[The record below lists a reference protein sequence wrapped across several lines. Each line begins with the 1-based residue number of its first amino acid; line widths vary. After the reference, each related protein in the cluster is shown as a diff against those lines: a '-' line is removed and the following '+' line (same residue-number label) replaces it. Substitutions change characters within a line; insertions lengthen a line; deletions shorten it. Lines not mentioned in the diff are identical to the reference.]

1 MAKYTIVMSLVPW
14 LILAAA
20 MAAVLLADR
29 LARRRLPAAALSA
42 VWLGAIP
49 VGIAL
54 GFGVWLHLAYAGHW
68 FGLVGGKISA
78 LGPHSRRPMLE
89 YTAGYLLELSLSADN
104 IMLLVLLIRSFNVP
118 LASQGFVLFWAILG
132 SMILRTVL
140 ILTGL
145 ALLLK
150 IPALLYAMG
159 LFVLAA
165 GIAMF
170 FETDGEERLGQW
182 LIRLLSRRL
191 PVQDAYE
198 GRRLIVRRA
207 GRRYATPLLIVLVL
221 LAVMDMVFALD
232 SIPAI
237 FGITRDPLIVV
248 SSNLFAVLA
257 LQSLFFI
264 LAPLVDRLRYLQTG
278 LAVILLFIALK
289 ILLAPLARLVGYR
302 GHPHIG
308 TGGALAFISAV
319 LAAAIL
325 ASLLNPKRA
334 NS

>member
-1 MAKYTIVMSLVPW
+1 MRLAPW
-14 LILAAA
+14 LIFSAA

-29 LARRRLPAAALSA
+29 LARRRLAASA
-42 VWLGAIP
+42 IHAVLLGAIP

-78 LGPHSRRPMLE
+78 LGPHARRPMLE

-104 IMLLVLLIRSFNVP
+104 IMLFVMLMRSFSVP
-118 LASQGFVLFWAILG
+118 VASQGFALFWAILG
-132 SMILRTVL
+132 SMILRTAL

-150 IPALLYAMG
+150 IHALLYVMG
-159 LFVLAA
+159 LFLLAA
-165 GIAMF
+165 GVAMF
-170 FETDGEERLGQW
+170 FETDAEERLGRW
-182 LIRLLSRRL
+182 LVRLLSRRL
-191 PVQDAYE
+191 PVQDSYE

-207 GRRYATPLLIVLVL
+207 GRRYATPLLIVMGLI
-221 LAVMDMVFALD
+221 AVMDLVFALD

-257 LQSLFFI
+257 LQAFFFI

-289 ILLAPLARLVGYR
+289 MLLVPLARMVGYR

-308 TGGALAFISAV
+308 TGWSLAFIIAV
-319 LAAAIL
+319 LAAAIS
-325 ASLLNPKRA
+325 ASLVNPKRTGP
-334 NS
+334 